1 MDYGKTLLQGCNRLD
16 ADYVKKNKGLQDMQP
31 FNLKGKFIMKNKK
44 ILAVLMAVTMVMVG
58 GCGNQTETN
67 NDTKGV
73 IAETN
78 TEIAEADDTETTEKD
93 VAAEVST
100 DVNTTQEFSPAIT
113 EKDDSELHLKNYHD
127 YLEDKTLC
135 TDEDVFSNGA
145 FESVED
151 VYFQTTKKV
160 PMYASN
166 GVRTG
171 YIDEDV
177 GFSVIATC
185 GDWCYFYIGMD
196 NAKRYARL
204 SEIEENSMT
213 LEEIDAMRAEAEVQ
227 AKVDAEA
234 EKQQTQTKPVEDTS
248 LQNTPPATE
257 PVEIPVESNKYTPE
271 EAISIYRSIMEGG
284 GITWDP
290 SLKGVSSWGTGFF
303 YLDKGYP
310 EWAGESSLE
319 SFAMGDSVG
328 NPWTRYYLE
337 VTDSDDECVYFTSW
351 NN

>member
-1 MDYGKTLLQGCNRLD
+1 MKR
-16 ADYVKKNKGLQDMQP
+16 
-31 FNLKGKFIMKNKK
+31 KFW
-44 ILAVLMAVTMVMVG
+44 AVLMTVTMVMVG
-58 GCGNQTETN
+58 GCGNQIETN
-67 NDTKGV
+67 ENTKDAIVNNDV
-73 IAETN
+73 N
-78 TEIAEADDTETTEKD
+78 TVEANEMELSEANTTE
-93 VAAEVST
+93 VVST
-100 DVNTTQEFSPAIT
+100 DVNAIQEFDPVIT

-234 EKQQTQTKPVEDTS
+234 EKQQSTQSLIFKIIMIVFQMQLRIIFFCNSRTKLLCCIYISRYLRSHIFLGCFSIIRFCNFCIGFSNNTFCIIIGFS
-248 LQNTPPATE
+248 L
-257 PVEIPVESNKYTPE
+257 
-271 EAISIYRSIMEGG
+271 ISASANHYHSY
-284 GITWDP
+284 
-290 SLKGVSSWGTGFF
+290 SH
-303 YLDKGYP
+303 
-310 EWAGESSLE
+310 
-319 SFAMGDSVG
+319 
-328 NPWTRYYLE
+328 
-337 VTDSDDECVYFTSW
+337 
-351 NN
+351 

>member
-1 MDYGKTLLQGCNRLD
+1 MKR
-16 ADYVKKNKGLQDMQP
+16 
-31 FNLKGKFIMKNKK
+31 KFW
-44 ILAVLMAVTMVMVG
+44 AVLMTVTMVMVG
-58 GCGNQTETN
+58 GCGNQIETN
-67 NDTKGV
+67 ENTKDAIV
-73 IAETN
+73 NSDVNTVETN
-78 TEIAEADDTETTEKD
+78 EMELSEANTTE
-93 VAAEVST
+93 VVST
-100 DVNTTQEFSPAIT
+100 DVNAIQEFDPVIT

-257 PVEIPVESNKYTPE
+257 PVEIPVESNQYTPE
-271 EAISIYRSIMEGG
+271 EAMADYRSIIEGG
-284 GITWDP
+284 GMTWDP

-303 YLDKGYP
+303 YLDKDYIQ
-310 EWAGESSLE
+310 WAGETNLE
-319 SFAMGDSVG
+319 SFAMGDSAG
-328 NPWTRYYLE
+328 NPCTRFYFE
-337 VTDSDDECVYFTSW
+337 VTGSDDECVYFTEW
-351 NN
+351 HN

>member
-1 MDYGKTLLQGCNRLD
+1 
-16 ADYVKKNKGLQDMQP
+16 
-31 FNLKGKFIMKNKK
+31 MKNKK

-67 NDTKGV
+67 KDTKDV

-78 TEIAEADDTETTEKD
+78 TEIAEADDTETIEKD
-93 VAAEVST
+93 TAAEVSA
-100 DVNTTQEFSPAIT
+100 DVNAIQEFDPVII
-113 EKDDSELHLKNYHD
+113 EKDDSELHLKDYHG
-127 YLEDKTLC
+127 YLEDKSLC
-135 TDEDVFSNGA
+135 TDEDVFSNGT
-145 FESVED
+145 FEFVD
-151 VYFQTTKKV
+151 DIYFKTTEKV
-160 PMYASN
+160 PMYAAN
-166 GVRTG
+166 GIRTG

-177 GFSVIATC
+177 DFSVIATC
-185 GDWCYFYIGMD
+185 EDWCYFYVGMD

-204 SEIEENSMT
+204 SDLEANSLT
-213 LEEIDAMRAEAEVQ
+213 LAEVDAMRAEKEAQ
-227 AKVDAEA
+227 AKADAEA
-234 EKQQTQTKPVEDTS
+234 GRQQVQAEPVEDVS
-248 LQNTPPATE
+248 LQDTPPATE
-257 PVEIPVESNKYTPE
+257 PVETPVESNKYTPE

-351 NN
+351 HN